1 MNTFVTETFVPEE
14 FYCPISGDLMTEPVS
29 EAAGHTYEKDQIMRW
44 LQTKQTSP
52 MTNLPLHIADLTPN
66 LAMKRSIESIRHK
79 LHQDQL
85 KIDSRI
91 ALHESKEFIDSLD
104 EITVNT
110 YYHDG
115 KLLVSVNTPDIETR
129 PPVDI
134 VLCIDV
140 SGSMGTEATLKGDS
154 GETIRNG
161 ISVLSLTVAAAKTII
176 ASLNEKDNISVVT
189 YTDKAKTIIE
199 NMSCSEENKI
209 SMGLQLDQLRPLN
222 TTNLWQGINQSLDL
236 LHSTS
241 PECRQKA
248 IFLLTDGVPN
258 IVPPRGH
265 EYMIEKYQ
273 RQNDFHCPIN
283 CYGFGYDLDS
293 PLLDNISKMTG
304 GDGYAFIPDS
314 SLLGTVFIHGIANF
328 LTTATTNVQ
337 LNVSLK
343 RDICFMNNK
352 QEKTIMIN
360 SLKYGQNKDFIFE
373 IDGDDE
379 ADDFAVAI
387 LTFKDKQICSD
398 EVNVADTDHFYDTLY
413 RLKGIDIMN
422 QCYQLQK
429 FNEKEQVKQLIN
441 PFIDILKRQT
451 SEFIRDMTIDFEGQV
466 KEALNMTSQGT
477 REDWYSRW
485 GKHYLLSLVSAY
497 QNQLCVNFKDKG
509 IRHFGGTLFETLRDT
524 VSDIFDDQPPPK
536 IDVVQHTSY
545 RGGTTRGTTRGGQY
559 PDADAD
565 GASAPAPAPVSMS
578 SYNNAI
584 GGCCSHN
591 SMIMDDNGIY
601 TSVKSLKKGDKI
613 MTFDE
618 MGNSV
623 PSEIECVIKT
633 LCPSGILKMISV
645 DDLEITDYHPIMKD
659 GSWVFPLDVGEHAL
673 ITTPY
678 IYSFIVKN
686 RMSVK
691 IDEYIYATWG
701 HELTGPVIGHEY
713 FGTEKVIG
721 DIKQF
726 PLYYRGVVYLEPHMF
741 KRGNDNHVCGILD
754 NKYYATL

>member
-1 MNTFVTETFVPEE
+1 MNTFSTETFVPEE

-29 EAAGHTYEKDQIMRW
+29 EASGHTYEKDQIMRW

-66 LAMKRSIESIRHK
+66 LAMKRSIESLRHK

-199 NMSCSEENKI
+199 NMSCSEENKV

-222 TTNLWQGINQSLDL
+222 TTNLWSGINQSLDL

-273 RQNDFHCPIN
+273 RQNNFHCPIN

-343 RDICFMNNK
+343 RDIRFMDNK

-360 SLKYGQNKDFIFE
+360 SLKYGQNKDFLFE
-373 IDGDDE
+373 INGDDE
-379 ADDFAVAI
+379 ADDFAVAT
-387 LTFKDKQICSD
+387 LTFKDKHICSD
-398 EVNVADTDHFYDTLY
+398 EVNVADTEHFYNTLY

-429 FNEKEQVKQLIN
+429 FNEKEKVKQLIN

-451 SEFIRDMTIDFEGQV
+451 SEFIRDMTFDFEGQV

-485 GKHYLLSLVSAY
+485 GKHYLLSLMSAY

-524 VSDIFDDQPPPK
+524 VSDTFDEQPPPRK
-536 IDVVQHTSY
+536 DIIHQTTY
-545 RGGTTRGTTRGGQY
+545 RGGYRGGNY
-559 PDADAD
+559 
-565 GASAPAPAPVSMS
+565 PAPAPVSMS
-578 SYNNAI
+578 SYNNAT

-591 SMIMDDNGIY
+591 SMIMNDKGKY
-601 TSVKSLKKGDKI
+601 VSVKPLKKGDKV

-618 MGNSV
+618 KGNSI

-633 LCPSGILKMISV
+633 YCPSGVLKMINV

-659 GSWVFPLDVGEHAL
+659 GKWVFPIDVGEHV
-673 ITTPY
+673 IIRTPY
-678 IYSFIVKN
+678 IYSFIIKN

-691 IDEYIYATWG
+691 IDNYIYATWG
-701 HELTGPVIGHEY
+701 HKLTGPVIGHEY
-713 FGTEKVIG
+713 FGTEKVID

-726 PLYYRGVVYLEPHMF
+726 PLYYRGVVYLEPYMF
-741 KRGNDNHVCGILD
+741 KRGTDNCVCGILD